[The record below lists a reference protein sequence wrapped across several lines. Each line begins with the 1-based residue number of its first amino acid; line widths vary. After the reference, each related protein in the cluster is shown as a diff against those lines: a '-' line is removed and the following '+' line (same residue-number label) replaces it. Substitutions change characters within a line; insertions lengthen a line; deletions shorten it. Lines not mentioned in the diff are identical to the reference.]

1 VKYTSFHVHGL
12 FAWWR
17 VAAARDGAVLENK
30 GSPPKIIGAHHYFIF
45 QQTNEWFSAH
55 QRFPA
60 NRAERRQTDDLIHPS
75 IEHAARSSCCS
86 NNLQPRSSPNNNS
99 LEEYQ

>member
-1 VKYTSFHVHGL
+1 MKYTSFHVHGL

-30 GSPPKIIGAHHYFIF
+30 GSPPKIIGGSHHYFIF

-75 IEHAARSSCCS
+75 IEHAAAAAATTC
-86 NNLQPRSSPNNNS
+86 NLAPAPTITV
-99 LEEYQ
+99 